1 MRSFSKHIVS
11 DAKVINNDIIGFS
24 GTQTN
29 TSDST
34 CIITMKINFSVYLT
48 DIEIILLF
56 YINLMLMEYL
66 PLFSRNMILPVKS

>member
-11 DAKVINNDIIGFS
+11 DDKVINNDIIGFS

-34 CIITMKINFSVYLT
+34 CIITMKINF
-48 DIEIILLF
+48 
-56 YINLMLMEYL
+56 
-66 PLFSRNMILPVKS
+66 